1 MNTLSL
7 NPVKQPLLELTA
19 WIVRGEKRD
28 ASGRVVNL
36 YTGTSWGR
44 TEAEARQRHDR
55 LHAADQRI
63 RRATGNPLDGGI
75 DLRGYEFTY
84 TPVPPTH

>member
-1 MNTLSL
+1 MTPLTL

-19 WIVRGEKRD
+19 WIVRGHNPKTG
-28 ASGRVVNL
+28 AH

-55 LHAADQRI
+55 LHEADQRI
-63 RRATGNPLDGGI
+63 QRATGNPLDGGI